1 MQLHLDVA
9 WWDEDGEIEEP
20 LKQFSFESQIP
31 DGYDKVFDAWLAVSR
46 IPKDLWRNGYNNTI
60 DSLMYDFHEIIV
72 YVVETK
78 LGYHSQDFV
87 NGKIEINDPF
97 VDEHGVMYAAVDINV
112 QKKKNR

>member
-9 WWDEDGEIEEP
+9 WWDEDGEP

-31 DGYDKVFDAWLAVSR
+31 DGYDKLFDAWLAMGR
-46 IPKDLWRNGYNNTI
+46 IPNDLWRNGYTNVL
-60 DSLMYDFHEIIV
+60 DSLMSDFYNIV
-72 YVVETK
+72 ITVIENT
-78 LGYHSQDFV
+78 LGYTTQDFTS
-87 NGKIEINDPF
+87 GRYEINDPF